1 MKIKQIQRDEQKDEN
16 ISILRK
22 IIKTKSVV
30 YTLMINSSKQIELN
44 LNQNMMKRNSIIDS
58 YKNDEIT
65 LKDACKMLQKHEI

>member
-1 MKIKQIQRDEQKDEN
+1 LKIKQIQRDEQKDEN